1 MAFRHVAL
9 FRWRPGTA
17 AEQIDPVTPALEALA
32 ATLDGLRSYACGPG
46 LGLSET
52 SYDYGVVA
60 EFDDRTAWDAYMANA
75 EHDRIRA
82 ELIAPIVAERASI
95 QLEG

>member
-1 MAFRHVAL
+1 MPLRHVAL
-9 FRWRPGTA
+9 FRWKPGTT
-17 AEQIDPVTPALEALA
+17 AEQAGAVTLALQALA
-32 ATLDGLRSYACGPG
+32 ASLGGLRSYACGPG

-52 SYDYGVVA
+52 SYDFGVVA
-60 EFDDRTAWDAYMANA
+60 EFEDRAAWDAYMVDP

-82 ELIAPIVAERASI
+82 ELVGPIVAERAGI